1 MNLTSIEK
9 TKDGPES
16 CRLAILM
23 ATYNGGKYIREQL
36 ESLFSQTYRDW
47 KLYVR
52 DDGSSDET
60 ISILNEYASA
70 YANVSVSRNKKSL
83 GAMNNF
89 LRLLDEVDADYYMF
103 CDQDDVWLPTKVE
116 RTLEAMIR
124 SEKEHGDVPVT
135 VFSDLTVV
143 DANLSV
149 ISPSY
154 WRLVRIDVDLL
165 CRDTRFLGVHFLATG
180 CTMMINK
187 RVKEVSAAV
196 PECAIMHDSYLVL
209 QTVYNGG
216 VLVPVREQ
224 LMLYRQHGNNTM
236 GAEDLRKHY
245 VAKRLSNLKMMI
257 SRNRN
262 VYKVF
267 RLYTKKGPLCYLY
280 LKLMYFIKAMR

>member
-1 MNLTSIEK
+1 M
-9 TKDGPES
+9 
-16 CRLAILM
+16 AILM